1 VTSLAARRRP
11 TGAALAGV
19 SPALV
24 LLSTLAV
31 LGCAGV
37 GVALDVL
44 PLPLYQAVGLGLGM
58 LGALA
63 LALWRYHWLVVVALL
78 LLGLQSFDPA
88 PVDGVLVV
96 LISVA
101 LVTGKLD
108 LRGVPLWV
116 VATIG
121 AFVILNLLS
130 AMEAV
135 DAGHAAFF
143 MGVSFYLCAFG
154 VWASC
159 YFTTPDRTRLLLTCL
174 IAVGAFSAFFGSL
187 TLFVRVPF
195 FPDIGRALALFD
207 DPNVFGPFVVS
218 ISVVLMQ
225 ELLQPRLLRW
235 PWPIKVLLLA
245 VLVGGV
251 FFSYSRA
258 AWLNWVVA
266 VGVLLVVTLFRRAG
280 AIRAASL
287 MIAVVIG
294 VAAIAATVVLT
305 GSTAFFESRARFQSY
320 DTQRFAAQRRG
331 IELAETHPL
340 GVGPGQFEFVS
351 PIEAHSTYIRAGAE
365 QGPIGFIVVVV
376 LFLGTLLAAARN
388 VVFGRDTAGIGSIG
402 LLAVWCGMLA
412 NSFFLDTVH
421 WRHLWLFA
429 GLIWAGSL
437 AAPAN
442 LRQASST
449 AGVRRPM

>member
-1 VTSLAARRRP
+1 
-11 TGAALAGV
+11 
-19 SPALV
+19 V
-24 LLSTLAV
+24 LLTTLAV
-31 LGCAGV
+31 AGCAGL
-37 GVALDVL
+37 GVAIDVL

-63 LALWRYHWLVVVALL
+63 LALWRYHWLVVVAVL

-88 PVDGVLVV
+88 PVDGVLVI

-135 DAGHAAFF
+135 DPGRAAFF
-143 MGVSFYLCAFG
+143 MAVSFYLCAFG
-154 VWASC
+154 VWTSC
-159 YFTTPDRTRLLLTCL
+159 YITTPGRARLLVSSLV
-174 IAVGAFSAFFGSL
+174 AVGAFSAFLGSL
-187 TLFVRVPF
+187 TLFVPVPF

-218 ISVVLMQ
+218 ISIVLMQ
-225 ELLQPRLLRW
+225 ELLEPRLLRW
-235 PWPIKVLLLA
+235 RWPIKVLLLI
-245 VLVGGV
+245 VLVGGA

-258 AWLNWVVA
+258 AWLNWVIAVA
-266 VGVLLVVTLFRRAG
+266 VLLVVTLFRRAG

-287 MIAVVIG
+287 MLAVLVGI
-294 VAAIAATVVLT
+294 AAIATTVVLT
-305 GSTAFFESRARFQSY
+305 GSTQFFEQRARFQSY
-320 DTQRFAAQRRG
+320 DTQRFEAQRRG
-331 IELAETHPL
+331 IELAEDHPL
-340 GVGPGQFEFVS
+340 GIGPGQFELAS
-351 PIEAHSTYIRAGAE
+351 PISAHSTYVRAGAE
-365 QGPIGFIVVVV
+365 QGPLGFIVVVV
-376 LFLGTLLAAARN
+376 LFSGTLLAAARN

-429 GLIWAGSL
+429 GLVWAGSL
-437 AAPAN
+437 AAPADS
-442 LRQASST
+442 RQSST